1 MQKKNTLIDNGLFW
15 SEVKMNN
22 YCLFKLA
29 LEEKHLRSMPQR
41 ALVLLFQGI
50 ENDISGQNRTE
61 QNSKGENKGQVRTEQ
76 ATAMTRLV
84 CFGRRQ

>member
-1 MQKKNTLIDNGLFW
+1 MQIVLIWMQLFVVHFIFELGCKKNTLIDNRLFW

-61 QNSKGENKGQVRTEQ
+61 Q
-76 ATAMTRLV
+76 
-84 CFGRRQ
+84 